1 MTADELSANLREELA
16 DWQHAIWA
24 HWMSYLF
31 GVCQHNEDGSVTI
44 PADKV
49 ERWMRQQVTPY
60 SALTEEERESDRE
73 QADKI
78 LAVLQ
83 PMLRDLAAMSDHLA
97 DLHTGRTTET
107 NFWRWRVDNN
117 R

>member
-1 MTADELSANLREELA
+1 MTADELSAPLREELA
-16 DWQHAIWA
+16 DVQHAIWS
-24 HWMSYLF
+24 HWMAYQFS
-31 GVCQHNEDGSVTI
+31 VCQHNEDGSVTI

-49 ERWMRQQVTPY
+49 ERWVRQQVTTY
-60 SALTEEERESDRE
+60 SALTDKERESDRE
-73 QADKI
+73 QADK
-78 LAVLQ
+78 VLKVLY
-83 PMLRDLAAMSDHLA
+83 PKLRDLAAMSDHLA